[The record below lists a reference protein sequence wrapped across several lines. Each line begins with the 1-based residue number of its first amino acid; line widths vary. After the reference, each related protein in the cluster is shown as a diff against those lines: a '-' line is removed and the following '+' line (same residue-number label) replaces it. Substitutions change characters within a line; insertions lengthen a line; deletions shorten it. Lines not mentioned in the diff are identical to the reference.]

1 MFKQRSAN
9 TGIAEMMQISYK
21 AEKYKVNYTTTQVKT
36 HLGGGYD
43 MEAKRYL

>member
-9 TGIAEMMQISYK
+9 TGIAEMVQTSYK